1 MRDGSEREYVEYVT
15 ARLPALR
22 RLAYS
27 LCGDEHQADDLVQ
40 EAVTK
45 LYLSWAKS
53 SRANS
58 LDAWVRVILVRVFLD
73 SQRKGW
79 WKVRLFGM
87 APDVRAS
94 VDQPT
99 EDRTVLHAALA
110 RVPPRQ
116 RAVLVL
122 RYLHDLPVNE
132 VAEVLGCSAGTVKSQ
147 TSHGLKALR
156 RLLGDQ
162 DLAGAVGG
170 SREAVTS
177 PRGAGTLPRG
187 AVATTREG

>member
-1 MRDGSEREYVEYVT
+1 MREGSEREYIEYVT

-40 EAVTK
+40 EAATK
-45 LYLSWAKS
+45 LYVSWARS
-53 SRANS
+53 SRADS
-58 LDAWVRVILVRVFLD
+58 LDALVRVILVRVFLD

-79 WKVRLFGM
+79 WRVRLFGD

-94 VDQPT
+94 TDQPT
-99 EDRTVLHAALA
+99 EDRTILHAALL

-122 RYLHDLPVNE
+122 RYLHDLPVTE

-147 TSHGLKALR
+147 TSYGLKALR
-156 RLLGDQ
+156 RLLGDR
-162 DLAGAVGG
+162 DLVGTTPATAG
-170 SREAVTS
+170 
-177 PRGAGTLPRG
+177 
-187 AVATTREG
+187 TTREG

>member
-40 EAVTK
+40 EAITK

-79 WKVRLFGM
+79 WKVRLFGTT
-87 APDVRAS
+87 PDVHAS

-99 EDRTVLHAALA
+99 EDRTILHAALA
-110 RVPPRQ
+110 KVPPRQ

-132 VAEVLGCSAGTVKSQ
+132 VAEMLGCSAGTVKSQ
-147 TSHGLKALR
+147 ASHGLKALR

-162 DLAGAVGG
+162 EIAGAVT
-170 SREAVTS
+170 V
-177 PRGAGTLPRG
+177 PRGAVPVPRGAVPVPCG